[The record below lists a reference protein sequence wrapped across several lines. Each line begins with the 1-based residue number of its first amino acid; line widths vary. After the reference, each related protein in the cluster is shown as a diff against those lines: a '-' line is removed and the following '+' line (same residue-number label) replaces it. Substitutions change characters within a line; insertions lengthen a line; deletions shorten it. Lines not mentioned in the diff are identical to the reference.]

1 MSPSSSG
8 MSYSVKSRDALEV
21 DVGESGFEGFGS
33 DCIDVFLVWDGSVEF
48 QVLMDGGLEN

>member
-33 DCIDVFLVWDGSVEF
+33 DCIDVFLVWDGSVES